1 MNITKIAVTAG
12 CILALCAGCGANDTS
27 STKEKAS
34 SDKSGVSKEIAASV
48 DKMENMISEL
58 NESAEKADQKEIQK
72 KGKELNSYWLSFEN
86 DIRSDYPFEY
96 TEIEKHLQPIYT
108 EAQKAKPDTDKIK
121 TESESLKAS
130 LEDLTEAKKSSKKAS
145 DQLAKAADEYK
156 DYVKEQ
162 SDQLVKATEAF
173 TAAVKAGDIEKS
185 KTLYAKARVYYER
198 IEPIA
203 ESLGDLDPK
212 IDARENDV
220 EEGDKWTGFH
230 KLEKA
235 IWKDKNISGE
245 KATADQLVKDVK
257 ELDGS
262 IESLTLTPEQIV
274 AGAMELLNEAGIS
287 KITGEEERY
296 SRIDLVD
303 LMANVEGSEAVYQTV
318 KSALVKD
325 HSDLTEKLDTEFSE
339 FEVLMAKYK
348 TNDQAYTSYDK
359 LSEDQIRELSTKLT
373 TLSETMSKIANVL

>member
-1 MNITKIAVTAG
+1 M
-12 CILALCAGCGANDTS
+12 
-27 STKEKAS
+27 
-34 SDKSGVSKEIAASV
+34 
-48 DKMENMISEL
+48 
-58 NESAEKADQKEIQK
+58 
-72 KGKELNSYWLSFEN
+72 
-86 DIRSDYPFEY
+86 
-96 TEIEKHLQPIYT
+96 
-108 EAQKAKPDTDKIK
+108 
-121 TESESLKAS
+121 
-130 LEDLTEAKKSSKKAS
+130 
-145 DQLAKAADEYK
+145 
-156 DYVKEQ
+156 
-162 SDQLVKATEAF
+162 KATEAF
-173 TAAVKAGDIEKS
+173 TGAVKAGDIEKS

-235 IWKDKNISGE
+235 IWKDKHISGE

-257 ELDGS
+257 ELDGL

>member
-1 MNITKIAVTAG
+1 MNVIKIAVSAG

-27 STKEKAS
+27 STKEKAPS
-34 SDKSGVSKEIAASV
+34 EKSGVTNEIAASV
-48 DKMENMISEL
+48 DKMETIISKL
-58 NESAEKADQKEIQK
+58 NDSAEKGDQKEIEK

-86 DIRSDYPFEY
+86 DIRGDYPFEY

-108 EAQKAKPDTDKIK
+108 EAQKDKPDTDKIK

-130 LEDLTEAKKSSKKAS
+130 LEDLTDAKKSSKKAS

-162 SDQLVKATEAF
+162 SDQLVKATETF
-173 TAAVKAGDIEKS
+173 TNAVKSGDIEKS

-220 EEGDKWTGFH
+220 EEGGKWTGFH

-235 IWKDKNISGE
+235 IWKDQDISGE
-245 KATADQLVKDVK
+245 KAAADQLLKDVK

-262 IESLTLTPEQIV
+262 IEALKLTPEQMV

-325 HSDLTEKLDTEFSE
+325 RSDLTEKLDKEFSE

-348 TNDQAYTSYDK
+348 TNDQSYTSYDK

>member
-1 MNITKIAVTAG
+1 MNFTKIAVSAG

-27 STKEKAS
+27 SSKEKAS
-34 SDKSGVSKEIAASV
+34 SEKSGVTKEITASV
-48 DKMENMISEL
+48 DKMETIISKL
-58 NESAEKADQKEIQK
+58 NDSAEKGDQKEIEK

-86 DIRSDYPFEY
+86 DIRGDYPFEY

-108 EAQKAKPDTDKIK
+108 EAQKDKPDTDKIK

-173 TAAVKAGDIEKS
+173 TSAVKSGDIEKS
-185 KTLYAKARVYYER
+185 KTLYGKARVYYER

-235 IWKDKNISGE
+235 IWKDQDISGE
-245 KATADQLVKDVK
+245 KATADQLLKDVK

-262 IESLTLTPEQIV
+262 IESLKLTPEQIV

-325 HSDLTEKLDTEFSE
+325 HFDLTEKLDTEFSE

-348 TNDQAYTSYDK
+348 TNDQSYTSYDK

>member
-1 MNITKIAVTAG
+1 MNFTKIAVSAG

-34 SDKSGVSKEIAASV
+34 AEKSGVSKKITASV
-48 DKMENMISEL
+48 DKMETIISKL
-58 NESAEKADQKEIQK
+58 NDSAEKGDQKEIEK

-108 EAQKAKPDTDKIK
+108 EAQKDKPDTDKIK

-156 DYVKEQ
+156 GYVKEQ

-173 TAAVKAGDIEKS
+173 TSAVKSGDIEKS
-185 KTLYAKARVYYER
+185 KTLYGKARVYYER

-235 IWKDKNISGE
+235 IWKDQDISGE
-245 KATADQLVKDVK
+245 KATADQLIKDVK

-262 IESLTLTPEQIV
+262 IESLKLTPEQIV

-303 LMANVEGSEAVYQTV
+303 LMANVEGSEAVYQRV

-348 TNDQAYTSYDK
+348 TNDQSYTSYDK

>member
-1 MNITKIAVTAG
+1 MKHIQKAAVSAG
-12 CILALCAGCGANDTS
+12 LLLTLCAGCGNQQTTADKGAEKS
-27 STKEKAS
+27 S
-34 SDKSGVSKEIAASV
+34 VNQEIKTSV
-48 DKMENMISEL
+48 DKMEDILTKL
-58 NESAEKADQKEIQK
+58 NESVKKEDQKGIQK

-86 DIRSDYPFEY
+86 KIRTDYPFEY

-108 EAQKAKPDTDKIK
+108 EAQKDKPDTNKIK
-121 TESESLKAS
+121 SESVSLTAS
-130 LEDLTEAKKSSKKAS
+130 LEELTGAKKDSKKAS
-145 DQLAKAADEYK
+145 DQLTKAAGEYK
-156 DYVKEQ
+156 TYVKDQ

-173 TAAVKAGDIEKS
+173 TNAIKTGDIDKA
-185 KTLYAKARVYYER
+185 KALYPKARVYYER

-203 ESLGDLDPK
+203 ESLGTLDPK

-235 IWKDKNISGE
+235 LWKDKKISDE
-245 KATADQLVKDVK
+245 KETAAVLLKDVK

-262 IESLTLTPEQIV
+262 IDSLKLTPEQIV

-303 LMANVEGSEAVYQTV
+303 LAANVEGSKAVYETV

-325 HSDLTEKLDTEFSE
+325 HSDVTEKLDTEFSE
-339 FEVLMAKYK
+339 FEVLMSKYK
-348 TNDQAYTSYDK
+348 TGDQSYTSYDK
-359 LSEDQIRELSTKLT
+359 LSKDQIREISTKLT
-373 TLSETMSKIANVL
+373 ALSETMSKIADVL

>member
-34 SDKSGVSKEIAASV
+34 SKKSGVSKEITASV
-48 DKMENMISEL
+48 NKMENMISEL

-156 DYVKEQ
+156 EYVKEQ

-235 IWKDKNISGE
+235 IWKDKHISGE

-325 HSDLTEKLDTEFSE
+325 HPDLTEKLDTEFSE
-339 FEVLMAKYK
+339 FEVLMAKYR